1 MVVAGGWMWM
11 ILGLC
16 WVCERVRERRW
27 KEIIKNVKKM
37 NILLNKC
44 VE

>member
-1 MVVAGGWMWM
+1 MVAGDWVWV

-16 WVCERVRERRW
+16 WVCERVLERRG